1 MPVTDKDFELSHEQL
16 IKVCKILLYKFN
28 LSAKKNAYER
38 GELATMINDRIEKI
52 ENMTKSNLNEVNT
65 FLHTVHAD
73 FEGFLIKHKKEHTG
87 VNMRLLKVT
96 EDLNSS
102 VAQFNSIKSAIEQ
115 YATVLTCLV
124 EFNSIEQALAL
135 QDEADREDM
144 QLLGKGKRLKIPEL

>member
-73 FEGFLIKHKKEHTG
+73 FEGFLNKHKKEHTG